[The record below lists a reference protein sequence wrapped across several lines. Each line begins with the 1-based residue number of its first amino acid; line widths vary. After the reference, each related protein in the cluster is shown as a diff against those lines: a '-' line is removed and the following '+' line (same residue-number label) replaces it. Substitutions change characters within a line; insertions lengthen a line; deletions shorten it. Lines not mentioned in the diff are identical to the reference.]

1 MLIRDPHHRPSIT
14 NLIDKYDHLYALL
27 VNIPP
32 NHDSNISKSPL
43 EFNETL
49 DNLLINYMKEIS
61 RKNYFFE
68 N

>member
-32 NHDSNISKSPL
+32 NQDSCIPKSPL
-43 EFNETL
+43 AFNETL
-49 DNLLINYMKEIS
+49 DNLLTSYMK
-61 RKNYFFE
+61 
-68 N
+68 